1 VDLDASCVYELPR
14 TDSLPSSS
22 FSSLLMR
29 GLHVDQRSVV
39 VFSVCSEKQRWR
51 RSPFNNK
58 SRMRFS
64 SALVYGYSV
73 TSGWF
78 WTCWRLEGASEL
90 GPKPRLPILR
100 RADVGNVCLAKYAT

>member
-1 VDLDASCVYELPR
+1 VDLDARCVYELPR

-29 GLHVDQRSVV
+29 VLHVDQRSVV

-51 RSPFNNK
+51 RSPFNCK
-58 SRMRFS
+58 CRMRFR

-73 TSGWF
+73 ASAWF
-78 WTCWRLEGASEL
+78 STCWRLESASEL
-90 GPKPRLPILR
+90 GPKPRLAILR
-100 RADVGNVCLAKYAT
+100 RAGVGDPCVAKYAT